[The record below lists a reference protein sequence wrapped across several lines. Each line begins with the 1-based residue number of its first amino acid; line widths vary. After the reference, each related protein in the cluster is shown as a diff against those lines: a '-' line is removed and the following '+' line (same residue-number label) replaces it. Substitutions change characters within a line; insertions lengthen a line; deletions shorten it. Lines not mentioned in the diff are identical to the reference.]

1 MVHPSTTSLLRWFE
15 FEHLRNGD
23 LREVSELFHRL
34 AHGLADSLPEDP
46 ETTAAIRHLLEAKD
60 SAVRAT
66 IVGLNPHEQER
77 LAERPEE

>member
-1 MVHPSTTSLLRWFE
+1 MTHPTTTALLRWFE
-15 FEHLRNGD
+15 FEHLRNAD
-23 LREVSELFHRL
+23 LRTVSQMFHEL
-34 AHGLADSLPEDP
+34 AHELAENLPEDP

-66 IVGLNPHEQER
+66 LVGLNIDEQER